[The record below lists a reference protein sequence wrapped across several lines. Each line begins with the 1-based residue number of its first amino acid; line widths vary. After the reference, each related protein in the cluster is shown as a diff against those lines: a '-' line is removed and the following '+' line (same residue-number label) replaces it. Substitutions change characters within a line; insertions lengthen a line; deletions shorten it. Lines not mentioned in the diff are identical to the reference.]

1 MKATLKNAVEAVNR
15 AHALLVYPLDNRPEP
30 ASLWS
35 SFYPKSEM
43 RWEWDQEGDDRVA
56 DLWRLRENLS
66 RSGKVVYAKWFRG
79 RATFFSREVFV
90 DLLAAYGTSRNPAR
104 ALGFGED
111 AKRIL
116 ETLEMDSPLSTKQL
130 KAATDL
136 RGKLYERAYE
146 RAMKS
151 LWNRLAIVGFGEID
165 DGAFPSLAVGA
176 TKNLF
181 EDLWQESREVDPAT
195 ARDRVADRLGETSL
209 FYRHFLK
216 TLGCDSPGVGRGSRH
231 DDSDRS
237 DP

>member
-1 MKATLKNAVEAVNR
+1 
-15 AHALLVYPLDNRPEP
+15 
-30 ASLWS
+30 
-35 SFYPKSEM
+35 M
-43 RWEWDQEGDDRVA
+43 RWDWDQDVDDRVS
-56 DLWRLRENLS
+56 DLWRLRESLS

-79 RATFFSREVFV
+79 RATFFSRELFA
-90 DLLAAYGTSRNPAR
+90 DLLAAYGTSRLSAR
-104 ALGFGED
+104 ELGFGED

-130 KAATDL
+130 KAATEL
-136 RGKLYERAYE
+136 RGKLFERAYD

-176 TKNLF
+176 TRNLF
-181 EDLWQESREVDPAT
+181 EDLWEESRGIDPAT
-195 ARDRVADRLGETSL
+195 ARERVVERLGEDSL

-216 TLGCDSPGVGRGSRH
+216 TLSCDSPRVRRGSRH
-231 DDSDRS
+231 DESDRS